1 MIALTLRF
9 SNKKEMEEWIDDQS
23 VQRHRPLSM
32 PSALPPLAYREEDA
46 LDKFEARYVLVNKS
60 RRWRP

>member
-23 VQRHRPLSM
+23 VQRPRPLSL
-32 PSALPPLAYREEDA
+32 PSALPPLAHRAEDA
-46 LDKFEARYVLVNKS
+46 LDKCEARDGLVNKS